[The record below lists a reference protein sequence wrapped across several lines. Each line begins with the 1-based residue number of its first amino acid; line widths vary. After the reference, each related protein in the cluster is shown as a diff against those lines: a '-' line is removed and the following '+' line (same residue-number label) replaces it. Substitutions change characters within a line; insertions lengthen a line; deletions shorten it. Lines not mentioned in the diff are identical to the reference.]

1 MSRAQILCRVVMPQ
15 ATVRMLPAFGSLLSI
30 TIKDTAIASV
40 IAVPELMRQSETVA
54 GQSFQ
59 PIEVYTFAMV
69 VYFVIL
75 FPVTRGVDRIYR
87 RVAHLGRS

>member
-1 MSRAQILCRVVMPQ
+1 METHIADITRVIQLAVAP
-15 ATVRMLPAFGSLLSI
+15 VFLL
-30 TIKDTAIASV
+30 TAIASV
-40 IAVPELMRQSETVA
+40 IAVPELMRQSETLA

-59 PIEVYTFAMV
+59 PIEVYTFAML
-69 VYFVIL
+69 VYFLIL

>member
-1 MSRAQILCRVVMPQ
+1 
-15 ATVRMLPAFGSLLSI
+15 MLPTYGSLLSV

-40 IAVPELMRQSETVA
+40 IAVPELMRQSETIA
-54 GQSFQ
+54 AQSFH
-59 PIEVYTFAMV
+59 PLEVFTAAML

-87 RVAHLGRS
+87 GVAHLGRS